1 MSQPARPPIPL
12 QMEGG
17 RAQPG
22 SLMRRRET
30 PSTREASTAAP
41 SFTGITGA
49 SGHRNF
55 EFTFDSAIRPGIVA
69 APTSPG
75 TDGLWGRAYLV
86 GQGQLHFEASPRME
100 DWLGKLQALS
110 LGRREEE
117 GAMRAIRQRGS
128 ATDEDT
134 VHDAHENARAGDKRS
149 APLPADEDETGAPNQ
164 PARKRSRISAVL
176 QRTFPRLGRPR
187 AATTGAI
194 ITTSTGN
201 GSSSGS
207 RSSSG
212 SSIPALLA
220 APSGT
225 TPSAPLLSHLVDA
238 GGTAAELSSSSPA
251 SATTAQ
257 QRVQV
262 SRSRTVKVC
271 LVGDSGA
278 GKTALFN
285 RLAGRPFVPTSTSL
299 VPDFSFVTVRAHD
312 GSAVNVEL
320 WDFPGI
326 VAGARPGPLLSTFFH
341 AAIICFSLESKDNLR
356 NVADVWK
363 PKLNACLH
371 DQFIFVLGL
380 KRDLRPA
387 FPALDLSFLPTAEP
401 ATAEM
406 GQQVAAEV
414 DASAYGECSA
424 RTDDN
429 VQGAWEGFINHV
441 LVSLDERSRG
451 SASGRRRKRGGT
463 AVARFL
469 DRYGVGR
476 FGRER
481 YQLM

>member
-1 MSQPARPPIPL
+1 
-12 QMEGG
+12 MEGG

-22 SLMRRRET
+22 SLMHRRET

-55 EFTFDSAIRPGIVA
+55 EFTFDSAVRPRIVA
-69 APTSPG
+69 APTSPSTG
-75 TDGLWGRAYLV
+75 GLWGRAYLA

-100 DWLGKLQALS
+100 DCT
-110 LGRREEE
+110 
-117 GAMRAIRQRGS
+117 
-128 ATDEDT
+128 TDEDT
-134 VHDAHENARAGDKRS
+134 VHDAHENARAGGKRS
-149 APLPADEDETGAPNQ
+149 APRPQANTLPLVFAVLQPLPADEDETGAPNQ

-194 ITTSTGN
+194 ITTTTGN

-225 TPSAPLLSHLVDA
+225 SPSAPLLSHLVDA

-262 SRSRTVKVC
+262 SGSRTVKVC

-312 GSAVNVEL
+312 GSTVNVEL

-387 FPALDLSFLPTAEP
+387 FPALNLSFLPTAEP